1 MNVSTVFS
9 DRLLPR
15 HHSVMSLSRQGY
27 HGVAYTEWGDP
38 ACGNV
43 VLCVHGLTRQGRDF
57 DPLAIALAKR
67 GYRVL
72 CPDLV
77 GRGRSDWLRDPEDY
91 ALPQYATDMSM
102 VIARAGV
109 QNLVWVGTS
118 LGALVGMTVAS
129 QSNTPVRKMVVNDI
143 GPFVSHHALHRLG
156 QYLRTMPAR
165 FPSYEA
171 AAAYF
176 RTVLAPFGDLDDT
189 GWRHLSEHSIAA
201 EADGSFRLLC
211 DPGIARA
218 FRPAL
223 FYNVSMWRHWDA
235 IEAPVLLIRGSESDL
250 LSASTAETMR
260 KRGPRPDYVEIP
272 GVGHA
277 PALLDEDQIDI
288 IVNWIGDPV

>member
-1 MNVSTVFS
+1 MKISTVVP

-15 HHSVMSLSRQGY
+15 HDSVLSLSRQGY
-27 HGVAYTEWGDP
+27 HRIAYTEWGDP

-57 DPLAIALAKR
+57 DPLALALVKR
-67 GYRVL
+67 GYRVI

-77 GRGRSDWLRDPEDY
+77 GRGRSDWLSDPEDY

-102 VIARAGV
+102 VLARTGV
-109 QNLVWVGTS
+109 RTVIWVGTS
-118 LGALVGMTVAS
+118 LGALIGMTVAS
-129 QSNTPVRKMVVNDI
+129 QSNTPVRKLVVNDI
-143 GPFVSHHALHRLG
+143 GPFVSHNALHRLG
-156 QYLRTMPAR
+156 MYLRTMPAR
-165 FPSYEA
+165 FPSDEA
-171 AAAYF
+171 AERYF
-176 RTVLAPFGDLDDT
+176 RDVLAPFGDLDDA
-189 GWRHLSEHSIAA
+189 GWRHLTEHSIAA
-201 EADGSFRLLC
+201 EADGSYKLLC

-250 LSASTAETMR
+250 LSASTAATMR
-260 KRGPRPDYVEIP
+260 ARGPRPDFVEIP

-288 IVNWIGDPV
+288 VVDWIGDPP